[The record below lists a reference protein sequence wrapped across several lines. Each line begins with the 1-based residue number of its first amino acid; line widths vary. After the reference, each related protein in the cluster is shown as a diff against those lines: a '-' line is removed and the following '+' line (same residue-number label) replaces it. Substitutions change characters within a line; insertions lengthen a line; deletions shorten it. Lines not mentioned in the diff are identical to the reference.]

1 VIWSSVIE
9 TLKIAVGFDDHDRT
23 MPEWFIALPFRS
35 ARGCLGL
42 AQGVNPPVVVLTLKP
57 EMLSEL
63 LLETNRYS
71 LLDSVLGCIANDV
84 GSDPVGSYTGLSRV
98 SAPDE
103 VVMRYPN
110 TWLESSHNT

>member
-1 VIWSSVIE
+1 MARVVYCAAIP
-9 TLKIAVGFDDHDRT
+9 VG
-23 MPEWFIALPFRS
+23 P
-35 ARGCLGL
+35 GL
-42 AQGVNPPVVVLTLKP
+42 LRVGLRGVNPPVVVLTLKP